1 MRCDGPV
8 RDVTQRHGR
17 PVASVGLVGAER
29 LLGAGSSDRRSTF
42 GFALGMVSSGSAL
55 PVGRPGIGPE
65 RCVTSLSETI
75 IERDRTMRG
84 GIQKKGNNYYA
95 VVYDGIDPGTGK
107 KRRTWIPAGTRRSD
121 AERVL
126 ADEIKRRHDGVPVPT
141 EKLTFGQYLTD
152 RWLPIQKSRVRTS
165 TYDSYRRNIDIHVL
179 PALGRRPL
187 DKLTAE
193 DLDLFY
199 ATLLTEGRK
208 KPTGT
213 SKGSQARV
221 RSDADDGKP
230 TGLAPKTVRN
240 IHMMLNKAMSDA
252 QRKGLVVRN
261 VVPLADAPTL
271 KSRQEGNIK
280 AWEIDQL
287 RTFLDAVRDHR
298 LHPAF
303 HLASYTGM
311 RRGEVLGLRWCDLD
325 LDAARLSVRQALV
338 SIAYDVEI
346 SDVKT
351 GTGRR
356 TIDLDRTTVDVLKA
370 WKIERAEEKGGI
382 EPKGE
387 ELVFVKP
394 DGSWVHPHSFSQVLD
409 RKVAKL
415 DVPKIS
421 LHDLRHTHATLLLK
435 AGVNVKIVSE
445 RLGHANVAF
454 TMAIY
459 QHVLPG
465 MQAAAAATFSDLLG
479 GDTLN
484 WDDWIT
490 EEGEPPLSPEAV
502 DDPEEFDVSEE
513 EKP

>member
-1 MRCDGPV
+1 
-8 RDVTQRHGR
+8 
-17 PVASVGLVGAER
+17 
-29 LLGAGSSDRRSTF
+29 
-42 GFALGMVSSGSAL
+42 
-55 PVGRPGIGPE
+55 
-65 RCVTSLSETI
+65 
-75 IERDRTMRG
+75 MRG

-107 KRRTWIPAGTRRSD
+107 KRRTWIPAGTRRGD
-121 AERVL
+121 AEKIL
-126 ADEIKRRHDGVPVPT
+126 AAEIKRRHDGEPIPT

-152 RWLPIQKSRVRTS
+152 RWLPIQKSRVRAS
-165 TYDSYRRNIDIHVL
+165 TYDSYRRNIDLHVL

-187 DKLTAE
+187 EKLNPD

-199 ATLLTEGRK
+199 ATLLTEGSK
-208 KPTGT
+208 KPTAKSAKAKKRKGT
-213 SKGSQARV
+213 AA
-221 RSDADDGKP
+221 ADEKGKP
-230 TGLAPKTVRN
+230 VGLAPKTVRN
-240 IHMMLNKAMSDA
+240 IHMMLSKAMSDA

-261 VVPLADAPTL
+261 VVTLADAPTL
-271 KSRQEGNIK
+271 KGRQEGNIK

-311 RRGEVLGLRWCDLD
+311 RRGEILGLRWCDLD
-325 LDAARLSVRQALV
+325 LDANRLAVRQALV
-338 SIAYDVEI
+338 SIAYEVEI

-356 TIDLDRTTVDVLKA
+356 TIDLDRTTVDVMKA

-382 EPKGE
+382 EPRGD
-387 ELVFVKP
+387 ELVFVKA

-409 RKVAKL
+409 RKVVKL

-435 AGVNVKIVSE
+435 ARVPVKVVSE

-454 TMAIY
+454 TMAVY

-465 MQAAAAATFSDLLG
+465 MQAEAASTFEGLLG
-479 GDTLN
+479 DAI
-484 WDDWIT
+484 DWNDYVTGTAPEDLGAVEESDPT
-490 EEGEPPLSPEAV
+490 EALEEP
-502 DDPEEFDVSEE
+502 DVSNVSDEAGGE
-513 EKP
+513 

>member
-1 MRCDGPV
+1 
-8 RDVTQRHGR
+8 
-17 PVASVGLVGAER
+17 
-29 LLGAGSSDRRSTF
+29 
-42 GFALGMVSSGSAL
+42 
-55 PVGRPGIGPE
+55 
-65 RCVTSLSETI
+65 
-75 IERDRTMRG
+75 MRG

-95 VVYDGIDPGTGK
+95 VVYDGVDPGTGK
-107 KRRTWIPAGTRRSD
+107 KRRTWVPAGTRRSD
-121 AERVL
+121 AEKVL
-126 ADEIKRRHDGVPVPT
+126 AAEIKRRHDGEPTPT
-141 EKLTFGQYLTD
+141 EKLNLGQYLTE
-152 RWLPIQKSRVRTS
+152 RWLPIQKSRVRPS
-165 TYDSYRRNIDIHVL
+165 TYDSYRRTIDLHVI

-208 KPTGT
+208 KPTAKK
-213 SKGSQARV
+213 SKAKAPKAK
-221 RSDADDGKP
+221 RSKAAVDGESEEEKP
-230 TGLAPKTVRN
+230 VGLSPKTVRN
-240 IHMMLNKAMSDA
+240 IHLMLNKAMADA
-252 QRKGLVVRN
+252 QRKGIVLRN
-261 VVPLADAPTL
+261 VVNLADAPSL
-271 KSRQEGNIK
+271 KNRQEGNIK
-280 AWEIDQL
+280 AWTVEQL

-303 HLASYTGM
+303 HLSSHTGM

-325 LDAARLSVRQALV
+325 LDAKRLSVRQALV

-356 TIDLDRTTVDVLKA
+356 TIDLDPVTVDVLKA
-370 WKIERAEEKGGI
+370 WRIQRAEENGGI

-394 DGSWVHPHSFSQVLD
+394 DGSWIHPQSFSQVLD

-415 DVPKIS
+415 DVPAIS

-435 AGVNVKIVSE
+435 AGVHVKIVSE

-454 TMAIY
+454 TMSVY

-465 MQAAAAATFSDLLG
+465 MQAEAAATFAGLVGRGAIDWNDFVPPSDEASSESEG
-479 GDTLN
+479 GQR
-484 WDDWIT
+484 
-490 EEGEPPLSPEAV
+490 
-502 DDPEEFDVSEE
+502 
-513 EKP
+513 